1 MEFPSTRADGG
12 IFVVAQTIPID
23 CFRLIR
29 QLRIGETFQ
38 SHRRHVAKPR
48 DWLEEG
54 NFNLQWRNSQRIIF
68 VVISDRKLVLDVVQ
82 EMPETASLQEIVDEL
97 LLLTTVKE
105 RLARAE
111 KGQRGVPHEDVVKML
126 DQWITE

>member
-1 MEFPSTRADGG
+1 MSD
-12 IFVVAQTIPID
+12 
-23 CFRLIR
+23 R
-29 QLRIGETFQ
+29 QL
-38 SHRRHVAKPR
+38 
-48 DWLEEG
+48 
-54 NFNLQWRNSQRIIF
+54 
-68 VVISDRKLVLDVVQ
+68 VIEAVQ
-82 EMPETASLQEIVDEL
+82 QMPENLTIGEIVDEL